1 MHRMIEWFARNE
13 VAANLLMVL
22 VLFLGVSAA
31 TKRIPLEVFPS
42 FDPGIVNISMVYRGS
57 TPIEVE
63 EAVVVRIEE
72 AIHDLQGIKQIRS
85 VAREGS
91 ASVRVE
97 LETDVDPREMLDDIK
112 NRVDAIPTFPDE
124 TERPIYQI
132 ERWEG
137 EVISVVVSGD
147 IPERALRAQGE
158 LIRDE
163 ISLLPGITQVDLQSV
178 RPYEVSIEVAEHTL
192 DRYGLTFDSIVQAV
206 RRSSIDL
213 PAGSIKTQTGEVLLR
228 TKAQAYDKRDFE
240 NIVVLRRP
248 DGTQLRMAD
257 VAEVIDG
264 FEENPVYSL
273 FNGKPAVFIQVY
285 RVGNQSAIEIGQT
298 VRDYIEERRV
308 RMPHGVD
315 LSYWDDDSKIVKNR
329 LGTLLKTAWQGA
341 ILIFVILTLFLR
353 LSVALWVCVGI
364 PVAFTGAL
372 ALMPELGVTL
382 NIMSLFAFILV
393 LGIVVDDAIVT
404 GENIYTHLQH
414 SSDPTQSAIKGTQEI
429 AVPVT
434 FGVLTTVVA
443 FMPLLMV
450 EGRRGDIWAQI
461 PLIVIPVLLFS
472 LVESKLILPA
482 HMKHV
487 KPGSPR
493 RWGLGKLQQKVA
505 DGLERFIH
513 MVYRP
518 TLERALAHRYL
529 TAAFFIGI
537 CFIIMSIVISGRIG
551 FTFFPRIESET
562 MRVSLVMPEGTSAPV
577 TIGHIKHM
585 QRIAEQMRDEYIDPE
600 TGQSIV
606 EDIMAS
612 IGWSEGAAGGT
623 GRPNIGNLRIRLVP
637 REERSSELRPTEFI
651 SEFRSRV
658 GQIPGAKE
666 LNYRAEIGRFG
677 DPIDI
682 QLEGLD
688 FDVLTEVADKL
699 KARLASYPGV
709 FDILDS
715 FQEGKPELKLKL
727 KPEAELLGVSTQDL
741 GRQVRDAFFGAEA
754 QRIQRGREDVRVMV
768 RYPGDERHSAVS
780 LQSMRIRTP
789 GGARIP
795 FSSVADVETG
805 LGYASIERVDRQ
817 RIVNVRADLDKD
829 LGNVG
834 EIVADLTAYLDELI
848 VRYPRVNY
856 SVQGELREQQE
867 ANESTR
873 FGVIFILFAIY
884 TMLAIPFRSYVQ
896 PLIVMAVIPFSV
908 VGAVAGHM
916 IMGLNLSM
924 MSLFGMLALG
934 GVVVNDS
941 LVLVDWINRRVREG
955 IPIQQAVRRGGV
967 ARFRPILLT
976 SLTTFGGLAPLML
989 EKSTQAQFL
998 IPMAVSLGWG
1008 ILFATFLT
1016 LFLIPSIYLMLE
1028 DLKDLFR
1035 EERDRND
1042 LNQASAAERQA
1053 PLIP

>member
-1 MHRMIEWFARNE
+1 MHRMIEWFTRNE

-22 VLFLGVSAA
+22 TLFLGVNSAL
-31 TKRIPLEVFPS
+31 KRIPLEVFPS
-42 FDPGIVNISMVYRGS
+42 FDPGIIAISMVYRGS

-85 VAREGS
+85 VAREGG
-91 ASVRVE
+91 ATVTVE
-97 LETDVDPREMLDDIK
+97 LENDAEPREMLDDIK
-112 NRVDAIPTFPDE
+112 NRVDAIPTFPED

-132 ERWEG
+132 QRWEG

-147 IPERALRAQGE
+147 IPERELRNQGE

-163 ISLLPGITQVDLQSV
+163 IVLLPGITQVDLESV
-178 RPYEVSIEVAEHTL
+178 RPYEISIEVAEQSL

-213 PAGSIKTQTGEVLLR
+213 PAGSIKTETGEVLLR

-240 NIVVLRRP
+240 NIVVLRRA
-248 DGTQLRMAD
+248 DGTQLRVGD
-257 VAEVIDG
+257 VADVIDG

-273 FNGKPAVFIQVY
+273 FNGKPAVFVQVY

-298 VRDYIEERRV
+298 VRDYIEERRH
-308 RMPHGVD
+308 RMPQGVD

-353 LSVALWVCVGI
+353 PSVALWVCAGI

-404 GENIYTHLQH
+404 GENIYTYLKRGD
-414 SSDPTQSAIKGTQEI
+414 DPTEAAIKGTQEI
-429 AVPVT
+429 SVPVT

-472 LVESKLILPA
+472 LIESKLILPA

-487 KPGSPR
+487 RPGDVQR
-493 RWGLGKLQQKVA
+493 RGLGKLQQKVA
-505 DGLERFIH
+505 DGLEHFIDRI
-513 MVYRP
+513 YRP
-518 TLERALAHRYL
+518 TLEITLKHRYL
-529 TAAFFIGI
+529 TTASFIGV
-537 CFIIMSIVISGRIG
+537 CFIIMSIVFSGRIG
-551 FTFFPRIESET
+551 FTYFPRIESET
-562 MRVSLVMPEGTSAPV
+562 LRVSLVMPEGTAAPV

-585 QRIAEQMRDEYIDPE
+585 QQIAEMMRDEYVDPDS
-600 TGQSIV
+600 GQSIV
-606 EDIMAS
+606 EDIMAGV
-612 IGWSEGAAGGT
+612 GWSHGGPVSS
-623 GRPNIGNLRIRLVP
+623 GMPNVGQLQIRLLP
-637 REERSSELRPTEFI
+637 PEERGTKLRATEFVN
-651 SEFRSRV
+651 EFRRRV

-666 LNYRAEIGRFG
+666 LNYRAEIGRYG

-688 FDVLTEVADKL
+688 FDVLTNVADKI
-699 KARLASYPGV
+699 KARLASYSGI
-709 FDILDS
+709 FDVNDS

-768 RYPGDERHSAVS
+768 RYPSDERHSAAS
-780 LQSMRIRTP
+780 LQSMRIRLP
-789 GGARIP
+789 NGAQVP
-795 FSSVADVETG
+795 FSSVADIKTG
-805 LGYASIERVDRQ
+805 LGYASIDRVDRQ
-817 RIVNVRADLDKD
+817 RILNVRADLDKD
-829 LGNVG
+829 LGNIG
-834 EIVADLTAYLDELI
+834 EIVTDLTAYLDRLVSE
-848 VRYPRVNY
+848 YPRVNY

-867 ANESTR
+867 ANESTK

-884 TMLAIPFRSYVQ
+884 AMLAIPFRSYVQ
-896 PLIVMAVIPFSV
+896 PLIVMSVIPFSV

-955 IPIQQAVRRGGV
+955 MPIHEAVRKGGV

-976 SLTTFGGLAPLML
+976 SLTTFGGLGPLML

-1016 LFLIPSIYLMLE
+1016 LLLIPSIYLMLE
-1028 DLKDLFR
+1028 DLKCVFADKQDKSDLDKTSIAVR
-1035 EERDRND
+1035 
-1042 LNQASAAERQA
+1042 
-1053 PLIP
+1053 